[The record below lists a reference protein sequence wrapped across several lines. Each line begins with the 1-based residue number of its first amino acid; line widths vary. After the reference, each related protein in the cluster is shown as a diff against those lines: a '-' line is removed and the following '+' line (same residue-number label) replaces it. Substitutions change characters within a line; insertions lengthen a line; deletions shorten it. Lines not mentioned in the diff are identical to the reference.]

1 MGKIQKY
8 TVDYRYTCEVCGE
21 QTAWLEYTNQVETGM
36 AILPGTMNGLLAL
49 GDVALMRNRLKKQ
62 IEEENFQFGFSAGA
76 NCPKCGARQ
85 SWYKKDPRDW
95 LCFQRCLN
103 CAWIYALGLI
113 LSLIPAFMECF
124 VAVIILPVVGL
135 LFGIWRAVRSVRK
148 SKQETAACVAE
159 ENAFQE
165 ECASRSAHN
174 IPSLTW
180 AAKRLRWV
188 ITKARA
194 QATAAQYIEHS
205 KSCCGDGR
213 KTNSLNE

>member
-1 MGKIQKY
+1 MGKILKY

-85 SWYKKDPRDW
+85 SWYKKDPHEIGFASSAA
-95 LCFQRCLN
+95 LTVLG
-103 CAWIYALGLI
+103 YTALGLI

-135 LFGIWRAVRSVRK
+135 LFGIWRAVRSARK
-148 SKQETAACVAE
+148 SKQETAARVAE

-165 ECASRSAHN
+165 ECALRSVHN
-174 IPSLTW
+174 IPEFNMGGE
-180 AAKRLRWV
+180 K
-188 ITKARA
+188 ITV
-194 QATAAQYIEHS
+194 
-205 KSCCGDGR
+205 GD
-213 KTNSLNE
+213 N